1 MHTGS
6 VAALNVRHV
15 FAAVV
20 AVTHM
25 HTKLALVLLLIWTS
39 ALVELQTNETSI
51 GQLRRAIFG
60 KTIQHLLDGLPLW
73 VSLVILILAFVWTT
87 SCRFVCRRLLRL
99 VRACRSN

>member
-25 HTKLALVLLLIWTS
+25 HTELALVLLLIW
-39 ALVELQTNETSI
+39 ADAFVELETNKSTMR
-51 GQLRRAIFG
+51 QFR
-60 KTIQHLLDGLPLW
+60 
-73 VSLVILILAFVWTT
+73 
-87 SCRFVCRRLLRL
+87 
-99 VRACRSN
+99 